1 MKKKVNKKIKSSFD
15 MLGSIGNLGAII
27 QSTVIKLGTVSE
39 KLVKAQFLANGFEDI
54 NSVCPVIA
62 DANKK
67 NVKKYYFGN
76 EFLNSFDPDKKYIG
90 QKVVFT
96 YEGRNI
102 QTDLII
108 YKDKT
113 FYVIE
118 VKSSSQFDTKKAQA
132 EQSSLFENTLVLNKL
147 IYKSFNNKFED
158 YKIKGAVCCISAD
171 DKLEIFTG
179 FKQYICDN
187 TKIWQDDDFANIV
200 RGMLS
205 IIKRQDLF
213 NEDNIDVI
221 LKAFIQS
228 PIERHDFFREP
239 IVKKYVNFVFTG
251 QELFDLFEL
260 DYQFLCDERTRCAKD
275 ILMATLE
282 EKINGAVDPELFN
295 MTYDIINKYSEYDKR
310 IDREV

>member
-1 MKKKVNKKIKSSFD
+1 MNSYCP
-15 MLGSIGNLGAII
+15 
-27 QSTVIKLGTVSE
+27 
-39 KLVKAQFLANGFEDI
+39 LV
-54 NSVCPVIA
+54 A
-62 DANKK
+62 DATKK

-76 EFLNSFDPDKKYIG
+76 EFLNSFDPEKKYIG

-158 YKIKGAVCCISAD
+158 YKVKGSICCIAAD

-187 TKIWQDDDFANIV
+187 TKMWQDNDFNYVV
-200 RGMLS
+200 RGMLTK
-205 IIKRQDLF
+205 IQRQDLF
-213 NEDNIDVI
+213 DEAHIDVI
-221 LKAFIQS
+221 LKAFVKS
-228 PIERHDFFREP
+228 PIERHDFFIEP

-275 ILMATLE
+275 VLMETLA
-282 EKINGAVDPELFN
+282 EKINGDVSPELFN
-295 MTYDIINKYSEYDKR
+295 MTLDIINKYAEYDKL
-310 IDREV
+310 IDRDV